1 MISVMFCEIEGLNPQ
16 TSKQDVMCL
25 VECMNIIFSHFD
37 NLTDRH
43 DVYKVSITFY
53 VFKNLD
59 IEFHT
64 ILNIYIYMYICMYV
78 CIVCMYAL
86 WYIVYCLFN

>member
-43 DVYKVSITFY
+43 DVYKVSVYIIRTYIFERTPTVNY
-53 VFKNLD
+53 INKIAKN
-59 IEFHT
+59 IMSYASSY
-64 ILNIYIYMYICMYV
+64 NIV
-78 CIVCMYAL
+78 
-86 WYIVYCLFN
+86 LFTVA

>member
-16 TSKQDVMCL
+16 TTKQNVMCL

-43 DVYKVSITFY
+43 DVYKVPKYLLNYLYLLI
-53 VFKNLD
+53 
-59 IEFHT
+59 I
-64 ILNIYIYMYICMYV
+64 ILI
-78 CIVCMYAL
+78 
-86 WYIVYCLFN
+86 

>member
-16 TSKQDVMCL
+16 TSKQDVMCI

-43 DVYKVSITFY
+43 DVYKVSVYIIRTYIFERTPTVNY
-53 VFKNLD
+53 INKIAKN
-59 IEFHT
+59 IMSYASSY
-64 ILNIYIYMYICMYV
+64 NIV
-78 CIVCMYAL
+78 
-86 WYIVYCLFN
+86 LFTVA